1 MTRLDRARHLL
12 IPVVAQRIDFL
23 FPCAIFDRHLIAK
36 QVSNFRVFGSQ
47 FVPDNSFPKVD
58 EKVF

>member
-1 MTRLDRARHLL
+1 MTRLDRARYFLTA
-12 IPVVAQRIDFL
+12 VDARRIDFL
-23 FPCAIFDRHLIAK
+23 FPCGIFDRHLIAK

-47 FVPDNSFPKVD
+47 CIPDKSFPKVD